1 VPGNYDAFFAERESC
16 CRCEWPAEGARLTGF
31 VTRVRSMPL
40 VITAA
45 VVIACT
51 AAIVPVMRTQ
61 LGPSISFM
69 PALITAVAIFDV
81 MSVYLLLGEFRDRGD
96 RRSLAM
102 ASAYVWSLTV
112 MAAYAL
118 AFPGAVS
125 SDPPLALTASF
136 APYLYVTWHC
146 GFPVLLGLA
155 WAPWPARLT
164 KPVDPARRV
173 LIAAWCVVAT
183 VAFGVAL
190 VASYCLLLAGRMP
203 ALIDG
208 VDTSRMTPVGAPATL
223 PLVILA
229 LLAATY
235 GTRARSGP
243 ERWTSIAVLACA
255 CDLVL
260 TYAAQ
265 TRFSLGWYAGRSLTL
280 LAAGIVLFAMFAE
293 FRKVKRQAERDAL
306 LDALTHLVN
315 RRGAS
320 DQLERMMARAR
331 QGGAPMSV
339 LCLDLDW
346 FKSINDTYGHA
357 IGDAVLVEVGRVLN
371 ATTRVGDVA
380 ARLGGEEFLVI
391 LHDTDSDNALEAGE
405 RFREK
410 IAQLAVP
417 GVLRPITASVGV
429 ATLHGQD
436 LSASDL
442 LCRADSALYAAKS
455 DGRNCVRSD
464 HLVAAVAS

>member
-1 VPGNYDAFFAERESC
+1 M
-16 CRCEWPAEGARLTGF
+16 TGI
-31 VTRVRSMPL
+31 VTRVRRRPL

-45 VVIACT
+45 LLIGCT
-51 AAIVPVMRTQ
+51 AAIVPVTRTQ
-61 LGPSISFM
+61 LDPSISFM

-96 RRSLAM
+96 LRSVAM

-118 AFPGAVS
+118 AFPGAVFR
-125 SDPPLALTASF
+125 DPPLALTAST
-136 APYLYVTWHC
+136 APYLYITWHG

-164 KPVDPARRV
+164 KAVGPARRV
-173 LIAAWCVVAT
+173 LVAAWCTVAT
-183 VAFGVAL
+183 AASGAAL
-190 VASYCLLLAGRMP
+190 VACYVLLLAGRMP

-208 VDTSRMTPVGAPATL
+208 IDTSRMTAIGAPVTL
-223 PLVILA
+223 PPVILA

-260 TYAAQ
+260 VYAAR

-280 LAAGIVLFAMFAE
+280 VAAGIVLLAMFAE

-315 RRGAS
+315 RRGAY
-320 DQLERMMARAR
+320 DQLERMMAQAR
-331 QGGAPMSV
+331 HSGTSVSV

-346 FKSINDTYGHA
+346 FKTINDTYGHA
-357 IGDAVLVEVGRVLN
+357 AGDAVLVEVGRVLN
-371 ATTRVGDVA
+371 ATTRGGDVA

-391 LHDTDSDNALEAGE
+391 LHDTDSASALEAGE
-405 RFREK
+405 RLREK
-410 IAQLAVP
+410 IAHLAVP

-429 ATLHGQD
+429 ATLHPHD

-442 LCRADSALYAAKS
+442 LRRADGALYAAKS
-455 DGRNCVRSD
+455 DGRDRVKGD
-464 HLVAAVAS
+464 HPVAAVAS